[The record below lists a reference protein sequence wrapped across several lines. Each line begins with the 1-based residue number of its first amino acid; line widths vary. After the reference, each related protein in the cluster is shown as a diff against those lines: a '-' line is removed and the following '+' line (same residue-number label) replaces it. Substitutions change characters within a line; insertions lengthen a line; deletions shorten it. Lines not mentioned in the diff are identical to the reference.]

1 MTNTAPALVAETSDC
16 HNPRAS
22 GPIKAHQGQGMG
34 RDAGRNMACLP
45 EPRMTKGV
53 LWLTSGSSQ
62 HRWEGTN
69 EHATGPL
76 SVHIL
81 PGLS

>member
-1 MTNTAPALVAETSDC
+1 MTNSASAGHGDLRL
-16 HNPRAS
+16 PRPKGA
-22 GPIKAHQGQGMG
+22 KAHQGQGMG

-62 HRWEGTN
+62 HWREGTN
-69 EHATGPL
+69 EHATDPL